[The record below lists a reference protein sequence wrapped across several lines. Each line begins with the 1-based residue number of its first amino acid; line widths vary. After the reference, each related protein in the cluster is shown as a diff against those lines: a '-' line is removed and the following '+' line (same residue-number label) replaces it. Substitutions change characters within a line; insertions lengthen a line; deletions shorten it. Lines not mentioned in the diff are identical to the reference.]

1 MPDFLALDWDSQ
13 QVCGVAAQVG
23 RKTVRV
29 KQCFFSHWPE
39 DVNPATNPAA
49 AGAWLKQQL
58 QRQGIH
64 EADALVSLPREAVSV
79 KPLQLPNVPDDE
91 LAEAVRLQAA
101 TRSPLPLDQLMMDY
115 LPVQSPV
122 GGSGRRVLVATLPKA
137 VFERAARLAEAAGV
151 KVLATDMA
159 PLAVATL
166 VRRASR
172 GRSGGTDGL
181 TLVVSHHGQ
190 RIEIL
195 LLTLQS
201 LVFSYAT
208 TVNGNDLSQR
218 NRALSIE
225 VDRCLIAAEPDGAA
239 AGLKVERIWL
249 LGGESDNSQL
259 SQTLEKRFS
268 CAVSTS
274 LDPFADSAVSGDTSS
289 ASGNRWS
296 YAPPVGLLLNRA
308 GCGGESIDFLNPRK
322 PVVKRS
328 RGKLRAGLAAAAVA
342 ALLGAG
348 FAAVRMEQSDLD
360 AKIDAKLKLKGDLDK
375 KIADGKDALESA
387 KSVERWLEQDVNWIE
402 EFRRL
407 KASFDAANGIFL
419 SDFKVSPATRGELLS
434 WRATGFARK
443 EQDVRALYQKLHE
456 QNYRVMPYATPQA
469 NKADP
474 EYPFQFELLVEM
486 VRDAKSPAVAAAD
499 APGAVKAEEQKPAE
513 TKKEEAKATE
523 TQKPAEAK
531 STEPE
536 KPADAKPAEAPKPAE
551 TNKAPDAD
559 KATEP
564 KPKEAQPAAETQPA
578 PVAAGKESA
587 SDEKK

>member
-1 MPDFLALDWDSQ
+1 MHVFLALDWDSQ

-29 KQCFFSHWPE
+29 KRCFFSLWPE

-58 QRQGIH
+58 AQHGIH
-64 EADALVSLPREAVSV
+64 ETDALVSLPREAVSV

-115 LPVQSPV
+115 LPVQVPV
-122 GGSGRRVLVATLPKA
+122 GGAGRRVLVATLPKA
-137 VFERAARLAEAAGV
+137 VFERSARMTEAAGL
-151 KVLATDMA
+151 KVLAADIG

-166 VRRASR
+166 IRRASR
-172 GRSGGTDGL
+172 SRSGGTDGL

-195 LLTLQS
+195 LLTQQS

-208 TVNGNDLSQR
+208 TVNGNDLSER

-225 VDRCLIAAEPDGAA
+225 VDRCLIAAEAEGAA

-259 SQTLEKRFS
+259 SQALEKRFS

-274 LDPFADSAVSGDTSS
+274 LDPLADDAISGDASS
-289 ASGNRWS
+289 ASGDRWN

-328 RGKLRAGLAAAAVA
+328 RGKLRAGLAAAGVA

-360 AKIDAKLKLKGDLDK
+360 AKIDAKLKLRGELDK
-375 KIADGKDALESA
+375 KLTDGKDALDAA
-387 KSVERWLEQDVNWIE
+387 KSVEHWLEQDVNWID
-402 EFRRL
+402 EFHRL

-434 WRATGFARK
+434 WRATGLARK

-456 QNYRVMPYATPQA
+456 QNYRVLPYATPQA
-469 NKADP
+469 NKADQ

-486 VRDAKSPAVAAAD
+486 VRDAKMPALAAVV

-513 TKKEEAKATE
+513 AKSTETPKPAETKATE
-523 TQKPAEAK
+523 T
-531 STEPE
+531 E
-536 KPADAKPAEAPKPAE
+536 KPADAKPAEAPKPVE

-564 KPKEAQPAAETQPA
+564 KTKQAQPAAETQPA
-578 PVAAGKESA
+578 PVAASKESQPDA
-587 SDEKK
+587 AK